1 MHATIAAA
9 AVAGLSLAACAY
21 EPGSFRFGTR
31 TAEPA
36 GPPPGPTSR
45 TTIDC
50 LDLAVSARAAP
61 PVVAYAFGNR
71 CDHPVV
77 VDLTARPIARAVDGA
92 AYVLAAFDPDEEL
105 RPATLDGRA
114 RGHEAIA
121 YPTAV
126 ALAEICVDAAAVAS
140 TTPPSWVCVPV
151 PR

>member
-1 MHATIAAA
+1 MHAAIAVAAA
-9 AVAGLSLAACAY
+9 LSVAACAY
-21 EPGSFRFGTR
+21 EPGTFRFANRSPAETR
-31 TAEPA
+31 A
-36 GPPPGPTSR
+36 
-45 TTIDC
+45 TIGC
-50 LDLAVSARAAP
+50 LDLAVSARPAP
-61 PVVAYAFGNR
+61 PPIVAYAFGNR

-105 RPATLDGRA
+105 RPAQLDGRA

-126 ALAEICVDAAAVAS
+126 ALAEVCVDAAAIAS